1 MDEKKKRLGILV
13 TAGPYTFQH
22 IDTAYFIAKNAV
34 EKGIEVNIF
43 LFIDGVIALSS
54 KIKSP
59 GERHIPTML
68 RELASKGVK
77 IVGCGDCA
85 QYRSILKENLF
96 PEMKIAGIA
105 TLAEMVENCDRFITL
120 RLP

>member
-1 MDEKKKRLGILV
+1 MEEKKKKLGILV

-22 IDTAYFIAKNAV
+22 IDTAYFIAKNAI

-43 LFIDGVIALSS
+43 LFIDGVISLSS
-54 KIKSP
+54 RIKSP

-68 RELASKGVK
+68 KELAERGVN

-85 QYRSILKENLF
+85 QFRGVLRENLY
-96 PEMKIAGIA
+96 PEIRLAGIA
-105 TLAEMVENCDRFITL
+105 TLAEMVESCDRFITL